1 MKNYS
6 IEFIGT
12 FFLVLTIAFTGNPL
26 AIGAILAVLVYMGGP
41 ISGAHYN
48 PAVTTSML
56 IAKKITA
63 MNALIYIFFQI
74 IGALAASIVFF
85 GIQGSLF
92 IPQPGVDVG
101 FTTAFIMEMLFTF
114 LLCFV
119 VLNVTSSKHK
129 GNQYFGIA
137 IGATVGVGALVAGPL
152 SGAVFN
158 PAVAYGSML
167 IDINN
172 INFHANNLVL
182 YTLAPLFGALVATL
196 LFRAVSK

>member
-119 VLNVTSSKHK
+119 VLNVTSS
-129 GNQYFGIA
+129 
-137 IGATVGVGALVAGPL
+137 
-152 SGAVFN
+152 
-158 PAVAYGSML
+158 
-167 IDINN
+167 
-172 INFHANNLVL
+172 
-182 YTLAPLFGALVATL
+182 
-196 LFRAVSK
+196 